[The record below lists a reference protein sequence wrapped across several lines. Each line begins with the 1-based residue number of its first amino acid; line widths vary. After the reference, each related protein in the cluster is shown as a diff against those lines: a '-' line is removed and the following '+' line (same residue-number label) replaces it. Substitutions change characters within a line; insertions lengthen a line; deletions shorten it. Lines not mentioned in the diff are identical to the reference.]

1 MAETLK
7 KLASGTLGTTEATL
21 YTVPASTKTI
31 VKSIILCN
39 KTASAATATIKFAG
53 VEVIAAHTIKANDTL
68 CVQITG
74 VLEASATIAGLASA
88 ASAINYYVSGVEVV

>member
-1 MAETLK
+1 MADTLK

-39 KTASAATATIKFAG
+39 KTTSTATATIKFAG
-53 VEVIAAHTIKANDTL
+53 VEVVAAHAVKANDTL

-88 ASAINYYVSGVEVV
+88 ASAINYYISGIEVI